1 MFSGEIFSYIYI
13 YMCVCVYIYTHTHIY
28 IYIYIHIYHNVAF
41 IWKMSYEIFLYPTE
55 EQFTKYNLKETDL
68 GMAYFDTK
76 MQCFLSAGL
85 WHR

>member
-1 MFSGEIFSYIYI
+1 
-13 YMCVCVYIYTHTHIY
+13 
-28 IYIYIHIYHNVAF
+28 
-41 IWKMSYEIFLYPTE
+41 MSYEIFLYPTE